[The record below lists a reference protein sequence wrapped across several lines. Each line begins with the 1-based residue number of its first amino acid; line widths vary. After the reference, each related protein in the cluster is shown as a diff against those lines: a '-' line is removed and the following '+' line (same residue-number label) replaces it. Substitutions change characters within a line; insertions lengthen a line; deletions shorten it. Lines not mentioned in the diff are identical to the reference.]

1 MTLLRASLAAL
12 CLAAATP
19 AIAQHGAPQHGAAT
33 AAGDAADAPFATRA
47 FGAFRMMIHRQ
58 DYAAKTTLG
67 AAMAGGTTEAVGA
80 VAGLKGEIT
89 ALDGRLIVTY
99 GGAGC
104 PACPP
109 PGQESAALLATGRVA
124 AWRAPVTL
132 PSDLS
137 GTDLDAFIVAQAR
150 AAGLDVEKPFPA
162 RLVGRLT
169 GVKMHVL
176 EAPNPA
182 FAGHGGGHAMA
193 KQDEIVAASLDG
205 LVVGFYAPAAMQGVI
220 THPGEAFHW
229 HWVDP
234 ARTRTAH
241 LDAFGMAAGAQLLL
255 PRR

>member
-1 MTLLRASLAAL
+1 MLARPVLLTAL
-12 CLAAATP
+12 VLAAAP
-19 AIAQHGAPQHGAAT
+19 ALAQTHGGHAPAGGHAAP
-33 AAGDAADAPFATRA
+33 AEGAPFAVRA

-58 DYAAKTTLG
+58 DYSAKTTLG
-67 AAMAGGTTEAVGA
+67 AAMAGGASEAVGA

-109 PGQESAALLATGRVA
+109 PPQESAALLATGRVS

-132 PSDLS
+132 PADLS
-137 GTDLDAFIVAQAR
+137 GAALDAFIVAQAR
-150 AAGLDVEKPFPA
+150 AAGLDVDKPFPA
-162 RLVGRLT
+162 RLAGRLI

-193 KQDEIVAASLDG
+193 KQDDIAAASLDG
-205 LVVGFYAPAAMQGVI
+205 LVVGFHAPAAMQGVI

-241 LDAFGMAAGAQLLL
+241 LDAFGVAAGAQLLL
-255 PRR
+255 PAK